1 MSLDSSNEKM
11 IDLVRLSAA
20 DLQNLQA
27 TGRLTSTEL
36 AKLSLQ
42 QIEKY
47 DKKGPQLR
55 AMIAIVPENIILE
68 RAAFL
73 DEERRAGRVLGPLH
87 GIPILLKVPTST
99 DPFVFGKR

>member
-1 MSLDSSNEKM
+1 M

-20 DLQNLQA
+20 DLQDLQT

-87 GIPILLKVPTST
+87 GIPILLKVPHST
-99 DPFVFGKR
+99 DPFVFGNG